1 MDKKNFNITHINLS
15 HGFRGGERQTVL
27 LIQELSKLHI
37 KQSLICRKESPLIEH
52 LKDTEALSIRAVNR
66 LPDARLGALFCIR
79 RKTSL
84 IQAHETL
91 AAQCAFLHH
100 SLFNTPYII
109 TRRVD
114 NRLKKNSFNSRMYQQ
129 ASALVGVSSAISRIM
144 QEAFNV
150 KAVTIHSAHAKQA
163 INEKKSAE
171 IKDKWQGLFVI
182 GQIGALVD
190 RHKGQSTLI
199 EATKKLQNKI
209 PNLKVVFLGAGS
221 DEKLLKAKAQD
232 LPIEFLGFHDNVA
245 DYLTNFDIFAYPSN
259 NEGLGSTILDA
270 MSLHIPVIASNAGGI
285 PELIED
291 GSTGLLIKP
300 HESDALVAAALMLH
314 GNKKFCQSLTSNAF
328 EVAEAHSSENMA
340 AQYLSLYKKICHLS
354 P

>member
-1 MDKKNFNITHINLS
+1 MDKKNFSITHINLS

-27 LIQELSKLHI
+27 LIQELSKLHV
-37 KQSLICRKESPLIEH
+37 KQSLICRRKSPLIEY
-52 LKDTEALSIRAVNR
+52 LKGTKDLSIHQVISM
-66 LPDARLGALFCIR
+66 PDARLCALFYIKR
-79 RKTSL
+79 NTSL

-114 NRLKKNSFNSRMYQQ
+114 NKLKKNSFNSKMYQR
-129 ASALVGVSSAISRIM
+129 ASALVGVSAAISKIM
-144 QEAFNV
+144 QETFNV
-150 KAVTIHSAHAKQA
+150 KAVTIHSAHAKQT
-163 INEKKSAE
+163 INEKKRAV
-171 IKDKWQGLFVI
+171 IKDKWQGQFVI

-209 PNLKVVFLGAGS
+209 PNLKVVFLGTGS
-221 DEKLLKAKAQD
+221 DEKLLKAKAQN
-232 LPIEFLGFHDNVA
+232 LPIEFLGFHEDVD
-245 DYLTNFDIFAYPSN
+245 DYLINFDIFAYPSN
-259 NEGLGSTILDA
+259 NEGLGSSILDA
-270 MSLHIPVIASNAGGI
+270 MNLHIPVIASNVGGI

-291 GSTGLLIKP
+291 GTTGLLIKP
-300 HESDALVAAALMLH
+300 HESDALATATLMLH
-314 GNKKFCQSLTSNAF
+314 SNKAFCQNLSNNAF
-328 EVAEAHSSENMA
+328 EVAKAHSSENMA
-340 AQYLSLYKKICHLS
+340 TQYLSLYKKICHLS